1 MLWNKD
7 EMSNKEIVNEK
18 SISLDCGWEVYSNS
32 TGDIT
37 DISKSCTMQI
47 GYVNSFNQLKC
58 VLFQEFYFSTLPKE
72 FLELLKITN
81 LKIFG
86 VSVGGDIARI
96 GWDFRCNDVTKNL
109 KHVTNLGVY
118 ARRRNIIANG
128 TVKLKNSRN
137 CFAGIFE

>member
-1 MLWNKD
+1 
-7 EMSNKEIVNEK
+7 MSNKEIVNEK

-58 VLFQEFYFSTLPKE
+58 VLFQAFNFSILPKE

-81 LKIFG
+81 LKIVG
-86 VSVGGDIARI
+86 VLVGGGITKIDR
-96 GWDFRCNDVTKNL
+96 DFRCYYVTKNL
-109 KHVTNLGVY
+109 KHATNLGSY
-118 ARRRNIIANG
+118 ARKE
-128 TVKLKNSRN
+128 T
-137 CFAGIFE
+137 